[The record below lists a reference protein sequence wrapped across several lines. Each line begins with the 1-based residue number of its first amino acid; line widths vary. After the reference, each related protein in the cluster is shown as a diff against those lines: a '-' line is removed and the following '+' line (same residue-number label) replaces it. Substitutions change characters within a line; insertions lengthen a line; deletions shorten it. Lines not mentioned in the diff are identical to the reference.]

1 MCIAVYFGDKRL
13 AWYMMTPLISPRN
26 FFSSTLFAAA
36 IYFSFYDYMAIY
48 LFSSLTALTQ
58 ILRAKKKKSQVLILQ
73 ILSLIL

>member
-1 MCIAVYFGDKRL
+1 
-13 AWYMMTPLISPRN
+13 MTPLISPRN

-58 ILRAKKKKSQVLILQ
+58 ILRAKKKKKSSADSADPLTDSVRTSGKKHLLK
-73 ILSLIL
+73 

>member
-1 MCIAVYFGDKRL
+1 
-13 AWYMMTPLISPRN
+13 MTPLISPRN

-58 ILRAKKKKSQVLILQ
+58 ILRAKKKKSSADSADPLTDSVRTSGKKHLLK
-73 ILSLIL
+73 

>member
-1 MCIAVYFGDKRL
+1 
-13 AWYMMTPLISPRN
+13 MMTPLISPRN

-58 ILRAKKKKSQVLILQ
+58 ILRAKKKKSSADSADPLTDSVRTSGKKHLLK
-73 ILSLIL
+73 